1 MRLYL
6 YICCRRAA
14 CQTSGMRTRQPNTS
28 NPGRTTAAAT
38 QSGTGCQFSGKSHR
52 APSRR
57 VASSRLTSSTS
68 TCGAGPASAAAT
80 GSDRPKAAA
89 PGSAIGPPAGVPPQN
104 SHVAVFSARCGG
116 RVWAGGMSPWQAIVN
131 YLNPRH
137 LNLHLIWEERR
148 QAWLDNAAN
157 NMYFWAIFWGALFLI
172 LSLLCNGW
180 QYDEINRISWAM
192 AEDLSDALH
201 YAAYCQQQAKNAIGR
216 YNKHVEKCNRVVE
229 ARLSGMVTP
238 ETAQLNSLKRRLDQL
253 TADNTALQFKK
264 ASLSQELQQKTFE
277 LSSLGQR
284 VAEAE
289 EKFQKARNASP
300 NAEMVERVNRL
311 EKENQQ
317 LKQQKAANGSKPQQ
331 KPTPQDNV

>member
-1 MRLYL
+1 
-6 YICCRRAA
+6 
-14 CQTSGMRTRQPNTS
+14 
-28 NPGRTTAAAT
+28 
-38 QSGTGCQFSGKSHR
+38 
-52 APSRR
+52 
-57 VASSRLTSSTS
+57 
-68 TCGAGPASAAAT
+68 
-80 GSDRPKAAA
+80 
-89 PGSAIGPPAGVPPQN
+89 
-104 SHVAVFSARCGG
+104 
-116 RVWAGGMSPWQAIVN
+116 MSPWQAIVN